1 MIKKMKNDLDKK
13 ILICG
18 KDFFVASCSAN
29 LYIGV
34 ASVLNQGTSENAL
47 SSFSVAFFGSFLARQ
62 KRTIEFFIIR

>member
-34 ASVLNQGTSENAL
+34 ALKLNQGTTRKRAVIVFGRLFCS
-47 SSFSVAFFGSFLARQ
+47 FFGGT
-62 KRTIEFFIIR
+62 KKKNIII